1 LRVTDAGPLIDYIRT
16 TPGGRETLT
25 SARLSRLESMLRDII
40 AREGAI
46 AITKDVGLFVA
57 YRK

>member
-1 LRVTDAGPLIDYIRT
+1 VTDAGPLIDYIRT